1 MLIHFAISLAS
12 SLFSMCF
19 PLAISST
26 VHCFSKENSP
36 NFPSSYNLQTYVF
49 NCLQTKISDRTT
61 NSKCLIPPFTQ
72 ANITQCLLYYQALL
86 ETNEKDTCC
95 PHALTGGNS
104 LEIWGWKRFAK
115 NWEGRLL
122 TRKPR
127 HWQAALRPQW
137 KLGPGLQCSPVCAVG
152 RLSSCPAPCPGLGRG
167 VMGSTQQLAWTR
179 NWVVQTSGKE
189 KLGDEDTA
197 RRLVRVTF
205 PTSLRQ
211 SEVREVGR
219 KWGREQKGRALSIR
233 LNKGRF

>member
-152 RLSSCPAPCPGLGRG
+152 RLSSCPAPCPG
-167 VMGSTQQLAWTR
+167 
-179 NWVVQTSGKE
+179 
-189 KLGDEDTA
+189 
-197 RRLVRVTF
+197 
-205 PTSLRQ
+205 
-211 SEVREVGR
+211 VGR
-219 KWGREQKGRALSIR
+219 EWWGEARSSWNEQGIELCRQVVKKS
-233 LNKGRF
+233 